1 MSAMGKDFA
10 DRAIERY
17 RKGSKSPA
25 PEPTEPD
32 GDEDED
38 EAEPDAE
45 KSDAELG
52 RALCNAVKK
61 GDYAAI
67 VEAVRAIR

>member
-32 GDEDED
+32 GDEPES
-38 EAEPDAE
+38 EAEDE
-45 KSDAELG
+45 KSDTELG
-52 RALCNAVKK
+52 RALCTAVKK